1 VLRVGGARLDR
12 DRPRGQALAEAL
24 LRQRPRSGLR
34 AQALR
39 QHGAD
44 AGAQERVERAAS
56 GLRATGIGRGDR
68 VLVIARNTADY
79 LLVWFALMEVGA
91 IQVR

>member
-1 VLRVGGARLDR
+1 VSRTIPSLVRAAVDAADGKPWLHTDDGVLTY
-12 DRPRGQALAEAL
+12 
-24 LRQRPRSGLR
+24 
-34 AQALR
+34 
-39 QHGAD
+39 